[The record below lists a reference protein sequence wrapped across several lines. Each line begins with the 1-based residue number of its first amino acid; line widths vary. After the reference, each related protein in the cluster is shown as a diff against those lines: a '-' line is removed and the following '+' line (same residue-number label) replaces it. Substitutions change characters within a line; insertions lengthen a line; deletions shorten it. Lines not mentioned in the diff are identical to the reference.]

1 MRRIFSFAAP
11 AILAVTFAA
20 CTDSGTTPT
29 GGQDPL
35 VPPVALPPAEKAV
48 VQAGNDFSFR
58 LLVELNKEYAGQNV
72 FISPLSVSMALGMT
86 MNGARGATQSAMA
99 TTLGFG
105 TLAQDDI
112 NRSYGSLTT
121 LLTGL
126 DPTVNMQIANAIWY
140 RPSLVVVDSF
150 RTVNMTYFNA
160 EVNSVDFSIPTAADV
175 INNWVSQHTYGKIT
189 KIVTPPIPADVMMYL
204 INAVYF
210 KGSWTYRYDPQYT
223 KTDQFTRDDGSQA
236 TCSMMSQ
243 TDTIPYFAAGGV
255 QVADIPYG
263 SGSFSMTVVL
273 PPPGVSIDA
282 FVGSLTQAQWNSWIS
297 GLSRKAVALWMPKF
311 KIQYGAASLVNTLKA
326 LGMGIAFSGSA
337 DFTGIDTRGSLA
349 ISDVLHKTFVQ
360 VDEVGTEAAA
370 VTVVIIR
377 ATVAIGG
384 QEDPIMLRLNRP
396 FIYAI
401 REHATGSLVFVGKLA
416 SPEWTD

>member
-1 MRRIFSFAAP
+1 MTRILNLAA
-11 AILAVTFAA
+11 AA
-20 CTDSGTTPT
+20 LLMPLYFGCTDSGTTPP
-29 GGQDPL
+29 GRQDPL
-35 VPPVALPPAEKAV
+35 VPPDPLSQSEKAV
-48 VQAGNDFSFR
+48 VSAGNDFAFR
-58 LLVELNKEYAGQNV
+58 LLVELNKDYTGQNV

-86 MNGARGATQSAMA
+86 RNGARGATQTAMA

-105 TLAQDDI
+105 SLAQDDI
-112 NRSYGSLTT
+112 NRSYSSLTS

-126 DPTVNMQIANAIWY
+126 DPTVSMQIANSIWY
-140 RPSLVVVDSF
+140 RPSLVVVESF

-160 EVNSVDFSIPTAADV
+160 EVNSIDFSTPTAADV
-175 INNWVSQHTYGKIT
+175 INNWVSLHTYGKIT
-189 KIVTPPIPADVMMYL
+189 RIITPPIPPEVMMYL

-223 KTDQFTRDDGSQA
+223 KTDQFTHDDGSQ
-236 TCSMMSQ
+236 TSCSMMSQ
-243 TDTIPYFAAGGV
+243 TDTIPYFATGGV

-273 PPPGVSIDA
+273 PPQGVNIDA
-282 FVGSLTQAQWNSWIS
+282 FVGSLTQEQWNSWIS

-311 KIQYGAASLVNTLKA
+311 KIQYGAVSLERSLKS
-326 LGMGIAFSGSA
+326 LGMSIAFSDGA
-337 DFTGIDTRGSLA
+337 DFTGIDRRGGLA

-384 QEDPIMLRLNRP
+384 QEDPIMLKLNRP